1 LFGVLLCL
9 TYGGPGKDFYWRH
22 CLRRPLQAGDVFTAK
37 GKIQDRMQRWTCGL
51 EASYVTD
58 VFGHFDHRNFR
69 NTSIPVVTYAH
80 RLGRQKPWQPGYQ
93 YHKLPFAPGAEF
105 EITIRVIT
113 PTRVQIQYSGKDAR
127 WGGATIDI
135 KGQST
140 PLSSVKLFQCCG
152 EIQNVTI
159 TGTPLAKNVVR
170 QWDAPCPSFDS
181 YNDDD
186 DDEHPPTP
194 KPTTKAPT
202 TKPTKRPHSHGHSH
216 DDSHDHGHSHGHSHG
231 SEEDK
236 SWPSDVYWRHCLRR
250 PLQAGDVFTAKG
262 KIQDRMQRWTC
273 GLEASYVTDVFGHL
287 TTGTSGIHPFRV
299 VTYAHRLGRQKPWQP
314 GYQYHKLPFAP
325 GAEFEI
331 TIRLITPTRVQIQYS
346 GKDAR
351 WGGATI
357 DIKGQSTPLSSVKL
371 FQCCGEIQNVTIT
384 GTPLAKNVVR
394 QWDAPCPSF
403 ASYNDDD
410 EDEHPPTP
418 KPTTKAPTKK
428 PTKRP
433 HSHGHSHDDSH
444 DHGHSHGHSHGSDE
458 DKSWPSDDGRDRG
471 HGNGNRGRNVD
482 VVSGGPGPGMY
493 WRRCLKRPMRA
504 GDVFTARGK
513 IGPQMTRWTCGLEVA
528 WSNQVF
534 GHFDHRNY
542 KGQAPLITY
551 SHRLGTQAW
560 EPPNTFNVLPFL
572 PGTNFVITI
581 RIISQSRVQC
591 NGGINSV
598 TLSGDALADNVI
610 HDWLAVCPAFGSDTK
625 PPPPPPPRPPP
636 AMAWEP
642 PHTFNIL
649 PFTPG
654 ANFEITIRVISQSRI
669 QVSYGGDNKWPGTTF
684 DVKGRQTPIGA
695 ARYFQCNGGL
705 TGVTLNGESLANEV
719 IHDWQAECPPFGSE
733 REESRPVQRGGD
745 IGMARIRGQ
754 GTGMMMVAGQTFQKA
769 PEHKTDALFNHLR
782 AAATCYVRERTD
794 KLAGQQ

>member
-1 LFGVLLCL
+1 MWIRLALFGVLLCL
-9 TYGGPGKDFYWRH
+9 AYGGPGKDFYWRH

-69 NTSIPVVTYAH
+69 NTSIP
-80 RLGRQKPWQPGYQ
+80 
-93 YHKLPFAPGAEF
+93 
-105 EITIRVIT
+105 
-113 PTRVQIQYSGKDAR
+113 
-127 WGGATIDI
+127 
-135 KGQST
+135 
-140 PLSSVKLFQCCG
+140 
-152 EIQNVTI
+152 
-159 TGTPLAKNVVR
+159 
-170 QWDAPCPSFDS
+170 
-181 YNDDD
+181 
-186 DDEHPPTP
+186 
-194 KPTTKAPT
+194 
-202 TKPTKRPHSHGHSH
+202 
-216 DDSHDHGHSHGHSHG
+216 
-231 SEEDK
+231 
-236 SWPSDVYWRHCLRR
+236 
-250 PLQAGDVFTAKG
+250 
-262 KIQDRMQRWTC
+262 
-273 GLEASYVTDVFGHL
+273 
-287 TTGTSGIHPFRV
+287 V

-444 DHGHSHGHSHGSDE
+444 DHGHSHGHSHGSEE
-458 DKSWPSDDGRDRG
+458 DKSWPSDGGRDRG
-471 HGNGNRGRNVD
+471 RGNGNRGRNGGRNGNGIGNVD

-581 RIISQSRVQC
+581 RIISQSRVQVTYGGNNRWPGATFDIKGRQTPIGSVRYFQC

-636 AMAWEP
+636 AM
-642 PHTFNIL
+642 
-649 PFTPG
+649 
-654 ANFEITIRVISQSRI
+654 
-669 QVSYGGDNKWPGTTF
+669 
-684 DVKGRQTPIGA
+684 
-695 ARYFQCNGGL
+695 
-705 TGVTLNGESLANEV
+705 
-719 IHDWQAECPPFGSE
+719 
-733 REESRPVQRGGD
+733 
-745 IGMARIRGQ
+745 GQ
-754 GTGMMMVAGQTFQKA
+754 G
-769 PEHKTDALFNHLR
+769 
-782 AAATCYVRERTD
+782 
-794 KLAGQQ
+794 LARL